1 METIL
6 EKIIGVIEAAWSK
19 LATLLNLNEIG
30 ILDSLQPILAK
41 ILSDPPLLGL
51 TLAVITII
59 PYTIYK
65 VKNAYADKEKRLD
78 ALLRELDDEENS
90 EEADTSKPLLQ
101 NQNTKDSRPKEQAN
115 ESESKVY
122 GDEFESPSSEKTT
135 VTSGDP
141 NQTPQEIFKNRR
153 ISDEDFGWETSV
165 EEWSELYAYISK
177 PFQADKSKQEG
188 ESTTVPQKSKE
199 VPQKLKEK
207 ATAPE
212 GPNQTPQE
220 IFKNR
225 RISDDDFG
233 WETSVEEWA
242 ELYAYISKP
251 FQTDKQT
258 AASSDNEALPESKEE
273 LPTEP
278 APKEEITASVD
289 QATEATTEVSADIDK
304 LADQIIEEAISKDE
318 TTEESSNMGIDEL
331 AELIEEKETVLDID
345 QTNESLAPREEITV
359 GIDPTTESTS
369 EESSNMGID
378 ELAEL
383 IEEEELSASQAK
395 TSTASIPSI
404 LDTKPLE
411 FNKATDDFSASEAIS
426 SPPIP
431 QRVELTLED
440 VESSHEPKP
449 PLQTIV
455 TESSRPDS
463 EAPSAG
469 PLLNSMLNSSVSAK
483 TDALVSRLKTFQ
495 SELETRFQSIEQA
508 PETTAEAAPTETLR
522 KKQGNYQPAKV
533 SYKSK
538 RKSRSNKEYLR
549 QLESFIFIARQKS
562 KSTDA

>member
-6 EKIIGVIEAAWSK
+6 ANIIGVIEAVWFK
-19 LATLLNLNEIG
+19 LTTLLNLEEMG
-30 ILDSLQPILAK
+30 TPDSLQPILAN
-41 ILSDPPLLGL
+41 ILSDPLLLGL
-51 TLAVITII
+51 TLAIITII

-65 VKNAYADKEKRLD
+65 VKNAYAEKEKRLD

-90 EEADTSKPLLQ
+90 EEADTSKPLFQ
-101 NQNTKDSRPKEQAN
+101 NQNTKDYSPEEPAN
-115 ESESKVY
+115 QSDSKAY

-135 VTSGDP
+135 VTSGD
-141 NQTPQEIFKNRR
+141 
-153 ISDEDFGWETSV
+153 
-165 EEWSELYAYISK
+165 L
-177 PFQADKSKQEG
+177 
-188 ESTTVPQKSKE
+188 
-199 VPQKLKEK
+199 
-207 ATAPE
+207 
-212 GPNQTPQE
+212 NQTPQE

-233 WETSVEEWA
+233 WETSVEEWD
-242 ELYAYISKP
+242 ELYDYISKPFQVDKSKQEGESTTVPQEPKRKATAPEGLNQTPQEIFKNRRISDDDFGWETSVEEWDELYDYISKP

-258 AASSDNEALPESKEE
+258 AVSSGNEALPESKEE
-273 LPTEP
+273 LSTEP
-278 APKEEITASVD
+278 VPKEEITASID

-304 LADQIIEEAISKDE
+304 LADQIIEKAISKDE
-318 TTEESSNMGIDEL
+318 TTKESSNMRIDEL
-331 AELIEEKETVLDID
+331 AEFTEEEETVLDID
-345 QTNESLAPREEITV
+345 QTNETLAPREEITV

-369 EESSNMGID
+369 KESSNIGID

-383 IEEEELSASQAK
+383 IEEGELSASAAK
-395 TSTASIPSI
+395 ASTASIPST

-411 FNKATDDFSASEAIS
+411 FDEATDGLSSRETIS
-426 SPPIP
+426 SSPVP

-440 VESSHEPKP
+440 VESAHEPKP
-449 PLQTIV
+449 ELQTIV
-455 TESSRPDS
+455 TESSKPDS

-469 PLLNSMLNSSVSAK
+469 PLLNSMLNSSISAK

-495 SELETRFQSIEQA
+495 AELETRFQSLEQE
-508 PETTAEAAPTETLR
+508 PETTPTETLR
-522 KKQGNYQPAKV
+522 KTQGDYQPAKV

>member
-6 EKIIGVIEAAWSK
+6 ENIIGVIEAVWFK
-19 LATLLNLNEIG
+19 LATLLNLEEIG
-30 ILDSLQPILAK
+30 TLDSLQPILAN
-41 ILSDPPLLGL
+41 ILSDPLLLGL

-59 PYTIYK
+59 PYTIHK
-65 VKNAYADKEKRLD
+65 VKKAYAEKEKRLD

-90 EEADTSKPLLQ
+90 EEADTSKPLFQ
-101 NQNTKDSRPKEQAN
+101 NQNTKDSSPEEPAN
-115 ESESKVY
+115 ESDSKAY

-135 VTSGDP
+135 VTSGD
-141 NQTPQEIFKNRR
+141 
-153 ISDEDFGWETSV
+153 
-165 EEWSELYAYISK
+165 L
-177 PFQADKSKQEG
+177 
-188 ESTTVPQKSKE
+188 
-199 VPQKLKEK
+199 
-207 ATAPE
+207 
-212 GPNQTPQE
+212 NQTPQE

-233 WETSVEEWA
+233 WETSVEEWD
-242 ELYAYISKP
+242 ELYDYISKP

-258 AASSDNEALPESKEE
+258 AVSSGNEALTESKEE
-273 LPTEP
+273 LSEP
-278 APKEEITASVD
+278 VPKEEITSSID
-289 QATEATTEVSADIDK
+289 QTTEATTEVSADIDE

-318 TTEESSNMGIDEL
+318 TTEESSNMRIDEL

-345 QTNESLAPREEITV
+345 QTKETLAPREEITV
-359 GIDPTTESTS
+359 GIDPTTESTA
-369 EESSNMGID
+369 EESSNIGID

-383 IEEEELSASQAK
+383 IEKEELSASAGK
-395 TSTASIPSI
+395 ASTASIPST
-404 LDTKPLE
+404 LETKPLDFDE
-411 FNKATDDFSASEAIS
+411 ATDGLSAPETIS
-426 SPPIP
+426 SSPIP

-449 PLQTIV
+449 ALQTIV
-455 TESSRPDS
+455 TESSKPDS

-495 SELETRFQSIEQA
+495 AELETRFQSLELE
-508 PETTAEAAPTETLR
+508 PETTVEAAPTETLR
-522 KKQGNYQPAKV
+522 KRQGNYQPAKV

-549 QLESFIFIARQKS
+549 QLESFIFMARQKS

>member
-6 EKIIGVIEAAWSK
+6 ENIIGVIEAVWFK
-19 LATLLNLNEIG
+19 LATLLNLEEIG
-30 ILDSLQPILAK
+30 TLDSLQPILAN
-41 ILSDPPLLGL
+41 ILSDPLLLGL

-59 PYTIYK
+59 PYTIHK
-65 VKNAYADKEKRLD
+65 VKKAYAEKEKRLD

-90 EEADTSKPLLQ
+90 EEADTSKPLFQ
-101 NQNTKDSRPKEQAN
+101 NQNTKDSSPEEPAN
-115 ESESKVY
+115 ESDSKAY

-135 VTSGDP
+135 VTSGD
-141 NQTPQEIFKNRR
+141 
-153 ISDEDFGWETSV
+153 
-165 EEWSELYAYISK
+165 L
-177 PFQADKSKQEG
+177 
-188 ESTTVPQKSKE
+188 
-199 VPQKLKEK
+199 
-207 ATAPE
+207 
-212 GPNQTPQE
+212 NQTPQE

-233 WETSVEEWA
+233 WETSVEEWD
-242 ELYAYISKP
+242 ELYDYISKPFQADKPKQEGESTTIPQESKRKATAPEGLNQTPQEIFKNRRISDDDFGWETSVEEWDELYDYISKP

-258 AASSDNEALPESKEE
+258 AVSSGNEALTESKEE
-273 LPTEP
+273 LSEP
-278 APKEEITASVD
+278 VPKEEITSSID
-289 QATEATTEVSADIDK
+289 QTTEATTEVSADIDE

-345 QTNESLAPREEITV
+345 QTKETLAPREEITV
-359 GIDPTTESTS
+359 GIDPTTESTA
-369 EESSNMGID
+369 EESSNIGID

-383 IEEEELSASQAK
+383 IEEEELSASAGK
-395 TSTASIPSI
+395 ASTASIPST
-404 LDTKPLE
+404 LETKPLDFDE
-411 FNKATDDFSASEAIS
+411 ATDGLSAPETIS
-426 SPPIP
+426 SSPIP

-449 PLQTIV
+449 ALQTIV
-455 TESSRPDS
+455 TESSKPDS
-463 EAPSAG
+463 ESPSAG

-495 SELETRFQSIEQA
+495 AELETRFQSLEQE

-522 KKQGNYQPAKV
+522 KRQGNYQPAQV

-549 QLESFIFIARQKS
+549 QLESFIFMARQKS
-562 KSTDA
+562 KSTDP

>member
-6 EKIIGVIEAAWSK
+6 ENIIGVIEAVWFK
-19 LATLLNLNEIG
+19 LATLLNLEEIG
-30 ILDSLQPILAK
+30 TLDSLQPILAN
-41 ILSDPPLLGL
+41 ILSDPLLLGL

-59 PYTIYK
+59 PYTIHK
-65 VKNAYADKEKRLD
+65 VRKAYAEKEKRLD

-90 EEADTSKPLLQ
+90 EEADTSKPLFQ
-101 NQNTKDSRPKEQAN
+101 NQNTKDSSPEEPAN
-115 ESESKVY
+115 ESDSKAY

-135 VTSGDP
+135 VTSGD
-141 NQTPQEIFKNRR
+141 
-153 ISDEDFGWETSV
+153 
-165 EEWSELYAYISK
+165 L
-177 PFQADKSKQEG
+177 
-188 ESTTVPQKSKE
+188 
-199 VPQKLKEK
+199 
-207 ATAPE
+207 
-212 GPNQTPQE
+212 NQTPQE

-233 WETSVEEWA
+233 WETSVEEWD
-242 ELYAYISKP
+242 ELYDYISKPFQADKPKQEGESTTVPQESKRKATAPEGLNQTPQEIFKNRRISDDDFGWETSVEEWDELYDYISKP

-258 AASSDNEALPESKEE
+258 AVSSGNEALTESKEE
-273 LPTEP
+273 LSEP
-278 APKEEITASVD
+278 VPKEEITASID
-289 QATEATTEVSADIDK
+289 QTTEATTEVSADIDE

-318 TTEESSNMGIDEL
+318 TTEESSNMRIDEL

-345 QTNESLAPREEITV
+345 QTKETLAPREEITV
-359 GIDPTTESTS
+359 GIDPTTESTA
-369 EESSNMGID
+369 EESSNIGID

-383 IEEEELSASQAK
+383 IEEEELSASAGK
-395 TSTASIPSI
+395 ASTASIPST
-404 LDTKPLE
+404 LETKPLDFDE
-411 FNKATDDFSASEAIS
+411 ATDGLSAPETIS
-426 SPPIP
+426 SSPVP

-449 PLQTIV
+449 ALQTIV
-455 TESSRPDS
+455 TESSKPDS
-463 EAPSAG
+463 ESPSAG

-495 SELETRFQSIEQA
+495 AELETRFQSLEQE

-522 KKQGNYQPAKV
+522 KRQGNYQPAKV

-549 QLESFIFIARQKS
+549 QLESFIFMARQKS

>member
-6 EKIIGVIEAAWSK
+6 ENIIGVIEAVWFK
-19 LATLLNLNEIG
+19 LATLLNLEEIG
-30 ILDSLQPILAK
+30 TLDSLQPILAN
-41 ILSDPPLLGL
+41 ILSDPLLLGL

-59 PYTIYK
+59 PYTIHK
-65 VKNAYADKEKRLD
+65 VKKAYAEKEKRLD

-90 EEADTSKPLLQ
+90 EEADTSKPLFQ
-101 NQNTKDSRPKEQAN
+101 NQNTKDSNPEEPAN
-115 ESESKVY
+115 ESDSKAY

-135 VTSGDP
+135 VTSGD
-141 NQTPQEIFKNRR
+141 
-153 ISDEDFGWETSV
+153 
-165 EEWSELYAYISK
+165 L
-177 PFQADKSKQEG
+177 
-188 ESTTVPQKSKE
+188 
-199 VPQKLKEK
+199 
-207 ATAPE
+207 
-212 GPNQTPQE
+212 NQTPQE

-233 WETSVEEWA
+233 WETSVEEWD
-242 ELYAYISKP
+242 ELYDYISKP

-258 AASSDNEALPESKEE
+258 AVSSGNEALTESKEE
-273 LPTEP
+273 LSEP
-278 APKEEITASVD
+278 VPKEEITSSID
-289 QATEATTEVSADIDK
+289 QTTEATTEVSADIDE

-345 QTNESLAPREEITV
+345 QTKETLAPREEITI
-359 GIDPTTESTS
+359 GIDPTTESTA
-369 EESSNMGID
+369 EESSNIGID

-383 IEEEELSASQAK
+383 IEKEELSASAGK
-395 TSTASIPSI
+395 ASTASIPST
-404 LDTKPLE
+404 LETKPLDFDE
-411 FNKATDDFSASEAIS
+411 ATDGLSAPETIS
-426 SPPIP
+426 SSPIP

-449 PLQTIV
+449 ALQTIV
-455 TESSRPDS
+455 TESSKPDS
-463 EAPSAG
+463 ESPSAG

-495 SELETRFQSIEQA
+495 AELETRFQSLELE
-508 PETTAEAAPTETLR
+508 PETTVEAAPTETLR
-522 KKQGNYQPAKV
+522 KRQGNYQPAKV

-549 QLESFIFIARQKS
+549 QLESFIFMARQKS

>member
-6 EKIIGVIEAAWSK
+6 ENIIGVIEAAWFK
-19 LATLLNLNEIG
+19 LATLLNLEG
-30 ILDSLQPILAK
+30 MGTLDSLKPILAN
-41 ILSDPPLLGL
+41 ILSDPLLLGL
-51 TLAVITII
+51 TLAVIAII

-65 VKNAYADKEKRLD
+65 VKNAYAEKEKRLD

-101 NQNTKDSRPKEQAN
+101 NQNTKDSSPEEPAN
-115 ESESKVY
+115 ESGSEAY
-122 GDEFESPSSEKTT
+122 GDEFESPSSEKVT
-135 VTSGDP
+135 VTSGDL
-141 NQTPQEIFKNRR
+141 NR
-153 ISDEDFGWETSV
+153 
-165 EEWSELYAYISK
+165 
-177 PFQADKSKQEG
+177 
-188 ESTTVPQKSKE
+188 
-199 VPQKLKEK
+199 
-207 ATAPE
+207 
-212 GPNQTPQE
+212 TPQE

-233 WETSVEEWA
+233 WETSVEEWD
-242 ELYAYISKP
+242 ELYDYISKP

-258 AASSDNEALPESKEE
+258 AVSSGNEALPESKEE
-273 LPTEP
+273 LSTEP
-278 APKEEITASVD
+278 VPKEEITASID
-289 QATEATTEVSADIDK
+289 QATQATTEVSADIDEV
-304 LADQIIEEAISKDE
+304 ADQIIEEAISNDE

-331 AELIEEKETVLDID
+331 AELIEEEETVLDID
-345 QTNESLAPREEITV
+345 QTNETLAPREEITV

-383 IEEEELSASQAK
+383 IEEEELSASAAK
-395 TSTASIPSI
+395 ASTASITST
-404 LDTKPLE
+404 LDTKPLDFDE
-411 FNKATDDFSASEAIS
+411 ATDGISAPETIS
-426 SPPIP
+426 SSPVP

-440 VESSHEPKP
+440 VESAHEPKP
-449 PLQTIV
+449 ELQTIV
-455 TESSRPDS
+455 TESSKPDS

-495 SELETRFQSIEQA
+495 AELETRFQSLEQE
-508 PETTAEAAPTETLR
+508 PETTAESAPTETLR
-522 KKQGNYQPAKV
+522 KRQGNYQPAKV

>member
-6 EKIIGVIEAAWSK
+6 ENIIGVIEAVWFK
-19 LATLLNLNEIG
+19 LATLLNLEEIG
-30 ILDSLQPILAK
+30 TLDSLQPILAN
-41 ILSDPPLLGL
+41 ILSDPLLLGL

-59 PYTIYK
+59 PYTIHK
-65 VKNAYADKEKRLD
+65 VKKAYAEKEKRLD

-90 EEADTSKPLLQ
+90 EEADTSKPLFQ
-101 NQNTKDSRPKEQAN
+101 NQNTKDSSPEEPAN
-115 ESESKVY
+115 ESDSKAY

-135 VTSGDP
+135 VTSGD
-141 NQTPQEIFKNRR
+141 
-153 ISDEDFGWETSV
+153 
-165 EEWSELYAYISK
+165 L
-177 PFQADKSKQEG
+177 
-188 ESTTVPQKSKE
+188 
-199 VPQKLKEK
+199 
-207 ATAPE
+207 
-212 GPNQTPQE
+212 NQTPQE

-233 WETSVEEWA
+233 WETSVEEWD
-242 ELYAYISKP
+242 ELYDYISKPFQADKPKQEGESTTVPQESKRKATAPEGLNQTPQEIFKNRRISDDDFGWETSVEEWDELYDYISKP

-258 AASSDNEALPESKEE
+258 AVSSGNEALTESKEE
-273 LPTEP
+273 LSEP
-278 APKEEITASVD
+278 VPKEEITASID
-289 QATEATTEVSADIDK
+289 QTTEATTEVSADIDK

-318 TTEESSNMGIDEL
+318 TTEESSNMRIDEL

-345 QTNESLAPREEITV
+345 QTKETLAPREEITV
-359 GIDPTTESTS
+359 GIDPTTESTA
-369 EESSNMGID
+369 EESSNIGID

-383 IEEEELSASQAK
+383 IEEEELSASAGK
-395 TSTASIPSI
+395 ASTASIPST
-404 LDTKPLE
+404 LETKPLDFDE
-411 FNKATDDFSASEAIS
+411 ATDGLSAPETIS
-426 SPPIP
+426 SSPIP

-449 PLQTIV
+449 ALQTIV
-455 TESSRPDS
+455 TESSKPDS
-463 EAPSAG
+463 ESPSAG

-495 SELETRFQSIEQA
+495 AELETRFQSLEQE

-522 KKQGNYQPAKV
+522 KRQGNYQPAQV

-549 QLESFIFIARQKS
+549 QLESFIFMARQKS